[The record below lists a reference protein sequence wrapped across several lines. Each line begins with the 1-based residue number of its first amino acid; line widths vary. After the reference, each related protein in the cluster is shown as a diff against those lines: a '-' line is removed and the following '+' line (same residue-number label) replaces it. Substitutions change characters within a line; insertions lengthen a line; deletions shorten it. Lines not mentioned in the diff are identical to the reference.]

1 MIHDTG
7 ASINNEP
14 SKDPESEREP
24 EPETESHLITD
35 ADVVEALQKGIRE
48 AARDNVREELINEG
62 EASLYYDSLTMS
74 PLNAMSAVSFLSAFI
89 FYSYPFSA
97 LRCLLSHSNAS
108 AIRFFSCIL
117 QIANQHHISQGRYCS
132 LPRLQTSRI
141 PAMGPSSGP
150 ETGCCFDTAVC

>member
-89 FYSYPFSA
+89 FLFISLFCVALSSVPFQCVCYPI
-97 LRCLLSHSNAS
+97 LLM
-108 AIRFFSCIL
+108 
-117 QIANQHHISQGRYCS
+117 Y
-132 LPRLQTSRI
+132 
-141 PAMGPSSGP
+141 
-150 ETGCCFDTAVC
+150 TADC

>member
-7 ASINNEP
+7 ASINNEL
-14 SKDPESEREP
+14 SRDTESEREP
-24 EPETESHLITD
+24 EPETESHRITD

-74 PLNAMSAVSFLSAFI
+74 PLNAMSAVSFPSAFI
-89 FYSYPFSA
+89 CLFTSLFCVA
-97 LRCLLSHSNAS
+97 LCCLLFHSNAS

-132 LPRLQTSRI
+132 LPRLQTSCI

-150 ETGCCFDTAVC
+150 

>member
-14 SKDPESEREP
+14 SRDTESEREP
-24 EPETESHLITD
+24 ETETASHSITD

-62 EASLYYDSLTMS
+62 EASLYYDPLTMS

-89 FYSYPFSA
+89 ILFIVCPFAA
-97 LRCLLSHSNAS
+97 LRCVALSSVSFQCVCYPILLM
-108 AIRFFSCIL
+108 
-117 QIANQHHISQGRYCS
+117 Y
-132 LPRLQTSRI
+132 
-141 PAMGPSSGP
+141 
-150 ETGCCFDTAVC
+150 TADC